1 MGLIPTPFTRVRL
14 NTFSIYYTLQKYLLL
29 IASFICRFALLG
41 QRLVLYLTHISST
54 TQVSQ
59 FWRFPYSRSSYHRS
73 TFQVL
78 IRIWTQPIT
87 GCTNPN
93 LFDIARPTSSV
104 LYKLLY
110 QTTTYFFNDTL
121 SSPTLRFPVEPPNPV
136 EVSLFLTGASI
147 CRYRIAKPRSVITF
161 HYNFIKEHTLRRVR
175 NHDNRHTIWS
185 PRRDLHPRSSG
196 YEPDEIN

>member
-1 MGLIPTPFTRVRL
+1 MSICATRTATSLIPYSHKFDDTSLLVL
-14 NTFSIYYTLQKYLLL
+14 VFSLLVLFVPPKYLSGSNPNLDPPHKGY
-29 IASFICRFALLG
+29 A
-41 QRLVLYLTHISST
+41 
-54 TQVSQ
+54 
-59 FWRFPYSRSSYHRS
+59 
-73 TFQVL
+73 
-78 IRIWTQPIT
+78 
-87 GCTNPN
+87 NPN

-110 QTTTYFFNDTL
+110 QTTTYFFDDTL
-121 SSPTLRFPVEPPNPV
+121 SSLTLRFPVEPPNPV

-147 CRYRIAKPRSVITF
+147 CRYCIAKPQSVITF